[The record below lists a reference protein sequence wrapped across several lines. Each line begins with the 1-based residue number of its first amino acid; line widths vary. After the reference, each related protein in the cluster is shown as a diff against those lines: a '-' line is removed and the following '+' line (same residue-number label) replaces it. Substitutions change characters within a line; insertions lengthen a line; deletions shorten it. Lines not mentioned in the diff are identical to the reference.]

1 MDTSEKF
8 LTIVTNGISSK
19 LLEELNPTTEQ
30 ELLHEL
36 EFYAKEIR
44 VIFKQKGAKEIL
56 IKSLDAFS
64 RIEAIEALINQKVY
78 LNEYSNKN
86 GKKYI
91 QARTSISK
99 PDGKT
104 SWLNAYV
111 GPQEDFKLGTKDPE
125 ALRIGKE
132 LIRKKL
138 ITSELGRGE
147 NILKIKMK

>member
-19 LLEELNPTTEQ
+19 LLEELNPITEQ
-30 ELLHEL
+30 ELIHEL
-36 EFYAKEIR
+36 ESYAKEIR
-44 VIFKQKGAKEIL
+44 AIFKQKGAKAIL
-56 IKSLDAFS
+56 TKSLEAFS
-64 RIEAIEALINQKVY
+64 RIEALEALINQKVY
-78 LNEYSNKN
+78 LNEYSNTN
-86 GKKYI
+86 GNKYI

-111 GPQEDFKLGTKDPE
+111 GPIEHFKLGTKDPD
-125 ALRIGKE
+125 ALKIGKE

-138 ITSELGRGE
+138 ITKQIEVNKK
-147 NILKIKMK
+147 NI

>member
-30 ELLHEL
+30 ELIHEL
-36 EFYAKEIR
+36 ESYAKEIR
-44 VIFKQKGAKEIL
+44 AIFKKKGAKAIL
-56 IKSLDAFS
+56 IKSLEAFS

-78 LNEYSNKN
+78 LNEYSNAN
-86 GKKYI
+86 GNKYI

-111 GPQEDFKLGTKDPE
+111 GPIEHFKLGTKDHD
-125 ALRIGKE
+125 ALKIGKE

-138 ITSELGRGE
+138 ITNQIDGNKK
-147 NILKIKMK
+147 NI